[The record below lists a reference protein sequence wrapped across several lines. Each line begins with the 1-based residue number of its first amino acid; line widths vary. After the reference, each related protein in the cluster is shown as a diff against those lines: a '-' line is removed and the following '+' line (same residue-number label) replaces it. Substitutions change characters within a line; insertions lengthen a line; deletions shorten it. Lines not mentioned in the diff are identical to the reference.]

1 VSTVWLDAPGAL
13 RVVASERPEPGAGEA
28 VVRVG
33 YAGICGSDRELFAG
47 TRPAPYARYPVVP
60 GHEWSGTV
68 AAVGPGADP
77 GLVGRTVVGEGFRNC
92 QVCAACRRGDANLC
106 AAPYAETGFTEPGAW
121 SDWLRL
127 PARLLHTLPAG
138 ADLRAAA
145 GLEPAA
151 CVAAA
156 CLTAAVVPGE
166 RVAVVGGGMLGLLA
180 VQLLRA
186 AGPAELVVV
195 HPTARRAALAARCG
209 ADDLVTVEAANR
221 LAGRFDAVLETA
233 GAAGAAHQAVT
244 LTRRGGRTVL
254 AGLPGG
260 ADTPLVPAELVTAKA
275 TIHTVFGAPPRAWT
289 HAVDAFTA
297 GVLDPGRLVTHE
309 LALDDVA
316 DALALL
322 SDHRDEVLKV
332 LLRP

>member
-1 VSTVWLDAPGAL
+1 MSTVWLDAPGTL
-13 RVVASERPEPGAGEA
+13 RVAGSDRPEPGAGEA

-33 YAGICGSDRELFAG
+33 YAGICGSDREALAG
-47 TRPAPYARYPVVP
+47 TRPAPYQRYPVVP

-68 AAVGPGADP
+68 AAVGTDVDP
-77 GLVGRTVVGEGFRNC
+77 DLVGRKVVGEGFRNC

-127 PARLLHTLPAG
+127 PARLLHTLPDA

-156 CLTAAVVPGE
+156 CLEAAVTTGD

-180 VQLLRA
+180 LQLLRA
-186 AGPAELVVV
+186 ASPAELVLV
-195 HPTARRAALAARCG
+195 HPNTRRAALATACG
-209 ADDLVTVEAANR
+209 ADELVTVAAAGT

-233 GAAGAAHQAVT
+233 GAPGAAQQAVT

-254 AGLPGG
+254 AGLPSGT
-260 ADTPLVPAELVTAKA
+260 DVPLVPAELVTAKA
-275 TIHTVFGAPPRAWT
+275 TVHTVFGAPPRAWT
-289 HAVDAFTA
+289 HAVRAFAA
-297 GVLDPGRLVTHE
+297 GILDPGPLITHE
-309 LALDDVA
+309 LALDEVA
-316 DALALL
+316 EAFRLL
-322 SDHRDEVLKV
+322 DERRDDTVKV
-332 LLRP
+332 LLHP

>member
-1 VSTVWLDAPGAL
+1 MSTVWLDAPGAL
-13 RVVASERPEPGAGEA
+13 RMVDSQPPEPMAGEA

-33 YAGICGSDRELFAG
+33 YAGICGSDREMFAG
-47 TRPAPYARYPVVP
+47 TRPAPYVRYPVVP

-68 AAVGPGADP
+68 AAVGAGVDAD
-77 GLVGRTVVGEGFRNC
+77 LVGRKVVGEGFRNC

-127 PARLLHTLPAG
+127 PARLLHALPAD

-156 CLTAAVVPGE
+156 CLAAAVVPGE

-195 HPTARRAALAARCG
+195 HPTTQRAALAAACG
-209 ADDLVTVEAANR
+209 ADDVVTVDAATR
-221 LAGRFDAVLETA
+221 LTGRFDAVLETA

-254 AGLPGG
+254 AGLPSG

-289 HAVDAFTA
+289 HAVAAFTA
-297 GVLDPGRLVTHE
+297 GILDPGRLVTHE
-309 LALDDVA
+309 LALTDVA
-316 DALALL
+316 DAFGLLAER
-322 SDHRDEVLKV
+322 RDDVLKV
-332 LLRP
+332 LLHP